1 MDEACKHGYQ
11 EISYQPRTLAP
22 YLATLFRFYT
32 VNLSQVD
39 EKHGGGGAI
48 ITPTKPGEGGLLG
61 LVAQEPIA
69 WGADLTQQEKYR
81 FVARS
86 ATGLRK
92 YRNNTS

>member
-1 MDEACKHGYQ
+1 MDEACKHGDQ

-48 ITPTKPGEGGLLG
+48 ITPTKPKPIVAPLLIFIFIS
-61 LVAQEPIA
+61 LC
-69 WGADLTQQEKYR
+69 
-81 FVARS
+81 
-86 ATGLRK
+86 
-92 YRNNTS
+92 